1 MKSFGQPNHVFGS
14 MPAGVSVL
22 LRQVDIA
29 SGKQALYEDQLPELL
44 RTLAQ
49 RTRVESVRASSAIEG
64 IEVDDNRVERLAQSQ
79 RPRPRNRNEK
89 EFAGYADA
97 VDGLMRETDLRPPD
111 TALALA
117 LHRQLFAHTGGRG
130 GYLKTDDNLIADR
143 DEHGRRHVLFEPPPW
158 QQTEGLMAGLFGGY
172 QEALASEAAHPLVL
186 LSALILDFLAIHPV
200 ADGNGRVARL
210 LTTHELLRLG
220 YGVARYV
227 SIEQRIFESKHRY
240 YDALKSSQENWRES
254 EHTIWPWTQYLISI
268 LAEAYEDFELR
279 VASARSG
286 DGLTKQER
294 VQHWVDNSAPAEFK
308 LRDIRRALPG
318 ISDQTIRIALK
329 AYKDDGRLHVEGAG
343 PGAMWIKGP
352 PG

>member
-49 RTRVESVRASSAIEG
+49 QTRVESVRASSAIEG
-64 IEVDDNRVERLAQSQ
+64 IHVDDDRAERLAQAQ
-79 RPRPRNRNEK
+79 RPRMRNRNEK

-97 VDGLMRETDLRPPD
+97 IDALMRETEPRSPD
-111 TALALA
+111 TTLALA
-117 LHRQLFAHTGGRG
+117 LHRQLFAHTRGRG
-130 GYLKTDDNLIADR
+130 GYLKTDDNLITDR
-143 DEHGRRHVLFEPPPW
+143 DEHGRRHVIFKPPPW
-158 QQTEGLMAGLFGGY
+158 PQTEGLMAGLFGGY
-172 QEALASEAAHPLVL
+172 QDALANEAAHPLVL
-186 LSALILDFLAIHPV
+186 LSALVLDFLAIHPV

-227 SIEQRIFESKHRY
+227 SVEQRIFDSKHRY
-240 YDALKSSQENWRES
+240 YEALENSQRNWHQS
-254 EHTIWPWTQYLISI
+254 EHTIWPWTEYLISI
-268 LAEAYEDFELR
+268 LAEAYEDFEGRL
-279 VASARSG
+279 ASARSG

-294 VQHWVDNSAPAEFK
+294 VQHWVDSSAPSDFK

-318 ISDQTIRIALK
+318 ISDQTIRIALN
-329 AYKDDGRLHVEGAG
+329 AYKNDGRLRVEGAG
-343 PGAMWIKGP
+343 PGARWIKRQSA
-352 PG
+352 